1 MANSEYISTLKRK
14 IKNEIINDPVIVKAF
29 GSPDYDES
37 DLDASGEDVGENYI
51 FTWNRN
57 PNTITDTI
65 TFLTLQVNIRKY
77 RNNWVIPQLI
87 ITIFTHNDHMKLN
100 PKEFPGIAANRNDYI
115 SQLIDNKFN
124 GRTSIGLDDDLD
136 KISLFG
142 TFELSNNNEGIV
154 NNTFAYRQMIFET
167 KDLNYSLCE
176 DRR

>member
-65 TFLTLQVNIRKY
+65 TFLTL
-77 RNNWVIPQLI
+77 
-87 ITIFTHNDHMKLN
+87 
-100 PKEFPGIAANRNDYI
+100 
-115 SQLIDNKFN
+115 
-124 GRTSIGLDDDLD
+124 SIV
-136 KISLFG
+136 
-142 TFELSNNNEGIV
+142 EN
-154 NNTFAYRQMIFET
+154 
-167 KDLNYSLCE
+167 
-176 DRR
+176 